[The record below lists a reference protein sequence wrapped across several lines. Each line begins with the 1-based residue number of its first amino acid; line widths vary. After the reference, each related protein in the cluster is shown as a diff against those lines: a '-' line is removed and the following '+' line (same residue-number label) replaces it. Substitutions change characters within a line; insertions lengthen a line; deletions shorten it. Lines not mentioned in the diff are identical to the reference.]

1 MALIEETVLSHLR
14 AELENNDIYTSVPKE
29 IPDEFVTI
37 QLIDRGKTNQIYACT
52 FEISSFSTNKLGAS
66 TLDKSVRD
74 AMEKITAE
82 ETDVSGVELGGGSD
96 AYDTSINKERYLSY
110 YNLTYYE

>member
-14 AELENNDIYTSVPKE
+14 AELESNNIYTSVPKE

-37 QLIDRGKTNQIYACT
+37 QLVDRGKTNQIYACT

-74 AMEKITAE
+74 AMEAIIE
-82 ETDVSGVELGGGSD
+82 EPSVSGVEFGGGSD
-96 AYDTSINKERYLSY
+96 SYDTSINKERYLSY
-110 YNLTYYE
+110 FNLYYYE